1 MGLARIRR
9 LLGAAVAAAVLGV
22 AATGC
27 GGNSDSLS
35 QESAS
40 TTPVPPAPCT
50 RQPQGIAQDG
60 VNDEQGGSTPGIDPC
75 DGPGN

>member
-1 MGLARIRR
+1 MGLTRIRR
-9 LLGAAVAAAVLGV
+9 LLGAAVAAALLAL

-27 GGNSDSLS
+27 GGKDNELS
-35 QESAS
+35 QEAAS
-40 TTPVPPAPCT
+40 TTPIPPAPCT
-50 RQPQGIAQDG
+50 RQPQGVAQDG